1 MPSPAIP
8 LGVCVLP
15 APNPNAARAVRYPE
29 YLHEILGHV
38 GLCYTAI
45 PYESLEAA
53 LPSLMLLV
61 TVGEGKLP
69 DAVRAW
75 INDGGAWLSLS
86 GLCGLGDLL
95 GAAPLPATYSLWA
108 SGLRSLGEG
117 YLPPPPPASRSSLGK
132 RGEPFSEAPFPTTQR
147 VPDERPG
154 EGFGERL
161 AGDDEGGRHYFGGLA
176 VSPTDATVLA
186 TCTDSHGRPT
196 ELPGIL
202 SKGKCRLI
210 APDLVGSIIHIQQG
224 RAITRDGIPSS
235 DGTGPTHDGVLK
247 SDDGQVLDWLLDRQP
262 VPGVPGLSGFLTPVA
277 DAWVELLLQNI
288 FALASLQELALSL
301 LWYHPDGAIAQGHLS
316 HDTDGNNPLDA
327 EALLAALEEADAP
340 GTWCVILPGYEAELM
355 AKIASAGHELATHY
369 DSLDHPWSEDEFRSQ
384 YERLVAMFGE
394 VPATNKNHYLRWEG
408 DTEFYGWLERVGI
421 ALDQSKGTSKTG
433 EVGFNFGTCHLYRP
447 TAPDGTVLPIW
458 ELATPTQDLCIFAP
472 PEVATPLLDAAERFY
487 GIAHFLFHPAHMRKP
502 GVADALK
509 AVVTEGKRRGMV
521 WRTGRELV
529 EWERARR
536 AAFWIDAETM
546 ALPEPL
552 PGATV
557 LTLDPSGDVER
568 WGFTFRASPA
578 W

>member
-1 MPSPAIP
+1 MPTPAMPIP

-29 YLHEILGHV
+29 YIHEILGHV
-38 GLCYTAI
+38 GLCYAAI
-45 PYESLEAA
+45 PYTDLEAA
-53 LPSLMLLV
+53 LPSLKLLV

-75 INDGGAWLSLS
+75 VENGGAWLSLA

-95 GAAPLPATYSLWA
+95 GAEPLLATYSLWA

-117 YLPPPPPASRSSLGK
+117 YLPPPPPSDGGADTHAWQGLG
-132 RGEPFSEAPFPTTQR
+132 
-147 VPDERPG
+147 
-154 EGFGERL
+154 
-161 AGDDEGGRHYFGGLA
+161 GGLHFFGGLA

-186 TCTDSHGRPT
+186 TCSDSHGRPS
-196 ELPGIL
+196 ELPGVL
-202 SKGKCRLI
+202 AKGKCRLI
-210 APDLVGSIIHIQQG
+210 APDLVGSVVHIQQG

-247 SDDGQVLDWLLDRQP
+247 SDDGQALDWLLDRAP

-288 FALASLQELALSL
+288 FALASLQNLALSL

-327 EALLAALEEADAP
+327 EALLTALEEADAP

-355 AKIASAGHELATHY
+355 AKIADADHELATHY
-369 DSLDHPWSEDEFRSQ
+369 DALDHPWSEDEFRSQ
-384 YERLVAMFGE
+384 HERLVALFGE
-394 VPATNKNHYLRWEG
+394 IPVTNKNHYLRWQG

-421 ALDQSKGTSKTG
+421 QLDQSKGTSKTG

-447 TAPDGTVLPIW
+447 VAPDGTVLPVW
-458 ELATPTQDLCIFAP
+458 ELPTPTQDLCIFAP
-472 PEVATPLLDAAERFY
+472 PEVATPILDAAMRY
-487 GIAHFLFHPAHMRKP
+487 HGIAHFLFHPAHMRKP
-502 GVADALK
+502 GVADALQ
-509 AVVTEGKRRGMV
+509 AVVAEGKRRGMV

-536 AAFWIDAETM
+536 AAFWINAEE
-546 ALPEPL
+546 LEFPESL
-552 PGATV
+552 PGATI
-557 LTLDPSGDVER
+557 LTLDPTGDVER
-568 WGFTFRASPA
+568 WGWWFAISAPSPRAPRDPLPDSHSA
-578 W
+578 EEEGVGGGL